1 MGGTVLGPGDEADL
15 IDLAFHWNEAYDI
28 AVLDGIW
35 TARAICNPLTV
46 LTADT
51 ADELRTMIRSDYAK
65 VSSRAGAGRVRV
77 TEYLSERMST

>member
-35 TARAICNPLTV
+35 TPWLFAPL
-46 LTADT
+46 LPF
-51 ADELRTMIRSDYAK
+51 
-65 VSSRAGAGRVRV
+65 
-77 TEYLSERMST
+77 